1 MDMVGIGTV
10 ATFFSML
17 FVSAFA
23 VQAQSPP
30 SEQASTECPVSG
42 DEAKVSLSWDVAK
55 RGLSIEACDQKAC
68 VGERCHEACVHS
80 LRTSYPQAVP
90 STVIG

>member
-10 ATFFSML
+10 ATFLSML

-30 SEQASTECPVSG
+30 SEQTCPECPVSG
-42 DEAKVSLSWDVAK
+42 DEANVSHSWDVAK
-55 RGLSIEACDQKAC
+55 RSGQDCM
-68 VGERCHEACVHS
+68 HS
-80 LRTSYPQAVP
+80 LRASYPQVVP

>member
-1 MDMVGIGTV
+1 MDMVGIGIVT
-10 ATFFSML
+10 TFLSML

-30 SEQASTECPVSG
+30 SEQASTDCPASG
-42 DEAKVSLSWDVAK
+42 HEANVSLSWDVA
-55 RGLSIEACDQKAC
+55 RQRLCIDTCDQKAMT
-68 VGERCHEACVHS
+68 GGRCHESCLDS
-80 LRTSYPQAVP
+80 LRASYPRIVP

>member
-30 SEQASTECPVSG
+30 SEQACPECPASG
-42 DEAKVSLSWDVAK
+42 NEANVSLSWDAAK
-55 RGLSIEACDQKAC
+55 RNLSIEACDQKTL
-68 VGERCHEACVHS
+68 VSERCHEACMHS
-80 LRTSYPQAVP
+80 LRASYPHVAP